1 MWSNFRFFEIFHY
14 LCNQKERTP
23 PVILHTLKKAHF
35 PERFL
40 MTVSANCKKYY
51 FSTGIDPWRE
61 WLEFIPLSGWS
72 KHRKALSGIKSQ
84 QIKLN
89 DG

>member
-1 MWSNFRFFEIFHY
+1 
-14 LCNQKERTP
+14 
-23 PVILHTLKKAHF
+23 
-35 PERFL
+35 

-51 FSTGIDPWRE
+51 FSAGIDPWRE